1 MFLAYIAVFAIVAV
15 LSLVLRLASA
25 LRLTIPVLYALI
37 APTLFHSW
45 YVSHTALASGIGWVL
60 LALVMLS
67 WAYSAVGRIR
77 ELVQTHRDECAA
89 MDMFV
94 RRVELAEAHGESSI
108 STAGLFR
115 DCATD
120 LQTGR

>member
-15 LSLVLRLASA
+15 LSLALRLASA

-37 APTLFHSW
+37 APTLFHGW
-45 YVSHTALASGIGWVL
+45 YVSHTALAYGIGWML
-60 LALVMLS
+60 FALAMLS
-67 WAYSAVGRIR
+67 WVLSAANRVR
-77 ELVQTHRDECAA
+77 ELVQTHRDERAA

-94 RRVELAEAHGESSI
+94 RRVELAEARGESRI

-115 DCATD
+115 D
-120 LQTGR
+120 

>member
-1 MFLAYIAVFAIVAV
+1 MFLAYIVVFAIVV
-15 LSLVLRLASA
+15 VSLALRLASA

-60 LALVMLS
+60 LALAMLS
-67 WAYSAVGRIR
+67 WAYSAVDRIR
-77 ELVQTHRDECAA
+77 ELVQTHRDERAA

-94 RRVELAEAHGESSI
+94 RRIELAEARGESRI

-115 DCATD
+115 D
-120 LQTGR
+120 